1 MNSPVET
8 TMSWYVV
15 FHGQKPGVYESWG
28 IYSEYVVGSSGV
40 AFQSYSTMMQA
51 E

>member
-15 FHGQKPGVYESWG
+15 FQGRKPGVYESWG
-28 IYSEYVVGSSGV
+28 IYSEYVVGFSGV